1 MAKVYHTRGEMGVKV
16 GIITFQRADNYGAIL
31 QCYALYK
38 TIADL
43 NCDVEVI
50 DYRNPVIER
59 GYVGIPRLRKN
70 FIKWTIE
77 ILYRSLHKRKHG
89 LFEEFRKKISF
100 SRSFSGNDI
109 KNEGLNYDVI
119 IVGSDQVWNP
129 LTTKYLDD
137 IYLLDFPG
145 NYRRCAYAVSLGD
158 IDNEVFKKK
167 EFIDKVKC
175 FHTLSVRE
183 QSGVGMISQ
192 MSGMEVKWCLDP
204 TFLLSKWQW
213 NEIGD
218 EADIDISEHYILLCQ
233 INNNSELSKI
243 AKYVSS
249 NVKLPIIGCTQEC
262 PKSRHIQWMREA
274 GPMEFIKL
282 IRNADIVITSSFH
295 ALAFSAMYEKE
306 LHILPPKKNGDR
318 LKSLADLYK
327 IRQRVYN
334 SYDDFIGRYNPKE
347 KIRYQYNDLYAQQ
360 TASMR
365 FLYDVL
371 KEKVD

>member
-1 MAKVYHTRGEMGVKV
+1 MKV
-16 GIITFQRADNYGAIL
+16 GIVTFQRADNYGAML

-38 TIADL
+38 TIVDL

-77 ILYRSLHKRKHG
+77 ILYRSLHKRKHR

-100 SRSFSGNDI
+100 SRSFSRNDI

-129 LTTKYLDD
+129 LITKYLDD

-145 NYRRCAYAVSLGD
+145 NYHRCAYAVSLGD
-158 IDNEVFKKK
+158 IDNKLLKKK
-167 EFIDKVKC
+167 EFIDKVKR
-175 FHTLSVRE
+175 FHKLSVRE
-183 QSGVGMISQ
+183 QSSVGLISQ

-204 TFLLSKWQW
+204 TLLRNREQW
-213 NEIGD
+213 NELGD

-233 INNNSELSKI
+233 INNNFELSKI
-243 AKYVSS
+243 TKYISS
-249 NVKLPIIGCTQEC
+249 KVKLPIIGCTQGW
-262 PKSRHIQWMREA
+262 PKSRNIQWTREA

-282 IRNADIVITSSFH
+282 IRNADIVVTSSFH
-295 ALAFSAMYEKE
+295 ASAFSAIYEKE

-318 LKSLADLYK
+318 LKSLADLYGIK
-327 IRQRVYN
+327 QRVYN
-334 SYDDFIGRYNPKE
+334 SYNDFISKYNPKE
-347 KIRYQYNDLYAQQ
+347 KIRYQYNNLYDQQ
-360 TASMR
+360 IESMR